1 MEGSEL
7 MRFIFDTGI
16 VLGDNDFKIAAPI
29 TGLESPDI
37 RTTTN
42 NYSGRDGG
50 RVEGSQLYSGRL
62 ISIPGFIIG
71 DSCDDHESK
80 RVELV
85 EKLPKNVDIDVEI
98 ELSNFSVFTTVRVLD
113 IQADYTDP
121 KASRY
126 KVDLYAGDPNLYTS
140 QSFTVGLMKEIG
152 GGFTIPFVLPVIFDP
167 GSSPTVVN
175 NSGSVTVYPQFRI
188 EGETTNPRFTNVD
201 TGEFIELT
209 LNASTG
215 DVVVIDTDKRTA
227 TLNGASVLY
236 LLDDASTWL
245 QLNPGDTRIQYST
258 DNGSDDGTAS
268 VTWRNAIASV

>member
-1 MEGSEL
+1 
-7 MRFIFDTGI
+7 MRFIFDTGLTI
-16 VLGDNDFKIAAPI
+16 GDSTFLLGKPV

-62 ISIPGFIIG
+62 ITIPGFISSN
-71 DSCDDHESK
+71 DCDEH
-80 RVELV
+80 VEERMELI
-85 EKLPKNVDIDVEI
+85 ENLPKNVDIDVEI
-98 ELSNFSVFTTVRVLD
+98 QLTQSFSVYTTVRVLGVTM
-113 IQADYTDP
+113 DYDS
-121 KASRY
+121 KLDSQF

-140 QSFTVGLMKEIG
+140 ESFTVDLMKEIG
-152 GGFTIPFVLPVIFDP
+152 GGFIIPFILPVIFDE

-175 NSGSVTVYPQFRI
+175 NSGNVTIYPQFRI

-236 LLDDASTWL
+236 LLNDASTWL
-245 QLNPGDTRIQYST
+245 QLDPGDTRIQYST

>member
-1 MEGSEL
+1 MK
-7 MRFIFDTGI
+7 FIFDTGLTI
-16 VLGDNDFKIAAPI
+16 GNSTYYLGKPV

-62 ISIPGFIIG
+62 ITIPGFISSS
-71 DSCDDHESK
+71 DCDTHIEE
-80 RVELV
+80 RIELI
-85 EKLPKNVDIDVEI
+85 ENLPKNVDIDVEI
-98 ELSNFSVFTTVRVLD
+98 QLTQSFSVFTSVRVLAVTMD
-113 IQADYTDP
+113 FDSKLDSQF
-121 KASRY
+121 

-140 QSFTVGLMKEIG
+140 QSFTVGLSKLIG
-152 GGFTIPFVLPVIFDP
+152 GGFTIPFVLPVTFAP

-188 EGETTNPRFTNVD
+188 EGETTNPRFTNLD

-245 QLNPGDTRIQYST
+245 SLAPGDTRIQYTT
-258 DNGSDDGTAS
+258 DNGSDDGVAT